1 MEHKDKQIVELESEI
16 RYLRQL
22 LDENGIK
29 YDYKEY
35 IANLQK
41 KAPTILMP
49 ELTTEHAIKFYSYFH
64 GRKDVYVKRS
74 PKKGY
79 YTQCNNFW
87 KHGVC
92 PKVYGDKI
100 KCQDCQSKDYTI
112 LNTEA
117 ILDHLRGK
125 REDCSDV
132 IGLYPLFPDGT
143 CWFLVFDFD
152 NHDEEA
158 KPSKDWQQEVDA
170 MRQICKST
178 GIDALVERSRSGLGA
193 HLWIFFSE
201 AVSASKARKFGEA
214 LLAKGA
220 ESVNLKSFRYYD
232 RMMPMQDIL
241 PDGKLG
247 NLIALPLQGK
257 ALRQGNSV
265 FVDENW
271 IPYENQWGTLLNI
284 RKLSNDDISNHINL
298 WCPDNDTMG
307 LFSEIEEESEDSK
320 FLLFTNAPK
329 TSLYKFTET
338 DASGTIKIVLA
349 DGIYIDSTN
358 LKPRLQNA
366 IRRLAAYTNPQFYQ
380 NLALGFS
387 NKDTPRIV
395 YNGYDDGNYI
405 VIPRGCLD
413 KLIEHLSQSTI
424 PYNIV
429 DKRQLGNR
437 VNVEFNGEL
446 YPEQKIAAEHLL
458 SYENGI
464 LAAATAFGK
473 TVIGAYLI
481 AERKVNTLVLVHNVE
496 IMNNWIRDLN
506 QFLTIKE
513 DKPEYTTP
521 KGRIKRRNSVIG
533 TFSSQKD
540 TTTGIIDVAM
550 ITSLGKDDD
559 ISPIVKNYGM
569 VIIDECHHAAAVTHA
584 NVLRSATAKYIYGMT
599 ATAKRGDKQDK
610 KLIMLLGPIR
620 HRYTAKERALKQ
632 GIGHY
637 VYPRF
642 TRLLDIDSSK
652 DKHISDYYRMI
663 IQSGSR
669 NLLIIKDTIECVH
682 KGRTP
687 IIMTKYREHA
697 EVLYHQLQGAAQY
710 VFLLQGGN
718 SMKARAQLR
727 EKMLAVSKTESM
739 VVVAIGQYIGEGF
752 NYPRLDT
759 MLMAMPIS
767 FEGNVEQY
775 AGRLNRDYEG
785 KKDVIIFD
793 YIDQNIPTLERMYHR
808 RLRTY
813 KKIGFE
819 VCSQILDKQTVN
831 NSIFDSEN
839 YRAIFS
845 KDIITAS
852 KNIIISSP
860 SLGFKQT
867 EWIITHS
874 VELQL
879 KGVTIS
885 VFTLCP
891 NTYHEDGREHH
902 TKLIN
907 NLSSAGIQVKAQ
919 EICHERYAIID
930 QSIVWY
936 GSINL
941 LSNTKDDDNIMR
953 IISPSIAE
961 ELMELSIKN
970 CQARPE

>member
-1 MEHKDKQIVELESEI
+1 
-16 RYLRQL
+16 
-22 LDENGIK
+22 
-29 YDYKEY
+29 
-35 IANLQK
+35 
-41 KAPTILMP
+41 
-49 ELTTEHAIKFYSYFH
+49 
-64 GRKDVYVKRS
+64 
-74 PKKGY
+74 
-79 YTQCNNFW
+79 
-87 KHGVC
+87 
-92 PKVYGDKI
+92 
-100 KCQDCQSKDYTI
+100 
-112 LNTEA
+112 
-117 ILDHLRGK
+117 
-125 REDCSDV
+125 
-132 IGLYPLFPDGT
+132 
-143 CWFLVFDFD
+143 
-152 NHDEEA
+152 
-158 KPSKDWQQEVDA
+158 
-170 MRQICKST
+170 
-178 GIDALVERSRSGLGA
+178 
-193 HLWIFFSE
+193 
-201 AVSASKARKFGEA
+201 
-214 LLAKGA
+214 
-220 ESVNLKSFRYYD
+220 
-232 RMMPMQDIL
+232 
-241 PDGKLG
+241 
-247 NLIALPLQGK
+247 
-257 ALRQGNSV
+257 
-265 FVDENW
+265 
-271 IPYENQWGTLLNI
+271 
-284 RKLSNDDISNHINL
+284 
-298 WCPDNDTMG
+298 
-307 LFSEIEEESEDSK
+307 
-320 FLLFTNAPK
+320 
-329 TSLYKFTET
+329 
-338 DASGTIKIVLA
+338 
-349 DGIYIDSTN
+349 
-358 LKPRLQNA
+358 
-366 IRRLAAYTNPQFYQ
+366 
-380 NLALGFS
+380 
-387 NKDTPRIV
+387 
-395 YNGYDDGNYI
+395 
-405 VIPRGCLD
+405 
-413 KLIEHLSQSTI
+413 
-424 PYNIV
+424 
-429 DKRQLGNR
+429 
-437 VNVEFNGEL
+437 
-446 YPEQKIAAEHLL
+446 
-458 SYENGI
+458 
-464 LAAATAFGK
+464 
-473 TVIGAYLI
+473 
-481 AERKVNTLVLVHNVE
+481 
-496 IMNNWIRDLN
+496 MNNWIRDLN

-663 IQSGSR
+663 IQSESR
-669 NLLIIKDTIECVH
+669 NLQIIKDTIECVH

-793 YIDQNIPTLERMYHR
+793 YIDQHIPTLERMYHR

-819 VCSQILDKQTVN
+819 ICSEILDKQTVN

-874 VELQL
+874 VELQH

-907 NLSSAGIQVKAQ
+907 DLSSAGIQVKAQ

>member
-1 MEHKDKQIVELESEI
+1 MNFEI
-16 RYLRQL
+16 Q
-22 LDENGIK
+22 
-29 YDYKEY
+29 
-35 IANLQK
+35 
-41 KAPTILMP
+41 TS
-49 ELTTEHAIKFYSYFH
+49 SYF
-64 GRKDVYVKRS
+64 DAEAKRLA
-74 PKKGY
+74 KKHRSFIDDLVAFQ
-79 YTQCNNFW
+79 T
-87 KHGVC
+87 
-92 PKVYGDKI
+92 
-100 KCQDCQSKDYTI
+100 SI
-112 LNTEA
+112 LNNPYQGTELA
-117 ILDHLRGK
+117 PGIRK
-125 REDCSDV
+125 IS
-132 IGLYPLFPDGT
+132 LYPLFPDGT

-247 NLIALPLQGK
+247 NLIELPLQGK

-271 IPYENQWGTLLNI
+271 IPYENQWGALLNI
-284 RKLSNDDISNHINL
+284 RKLSNDDIRNHINL

-307 LFSEIEEESEDSK
+307 LFSEIEEESEDSC
-320 FLLFTNAPK
+320 NW
-329 TSLYKFTET
+329 
-338 DASGTIKIVLA
+338 
-349 DGIYIDSTN
+349 YI
-358 LKPRLQNA
+358 L
-366 IRRLAAYTNPQFYQ
+366 
-380 NLALGFS
+380 
-387 NKDTPRIV
+387 
-395 YNGYDDGNYI
+395 
-405 VIPRGCLD
+405 
-413 KLIEHLSQSTI
+413 
-424 PYNIV
+424 
-429 DKRQLGNR
+429 
-437 VNVEFNGEL
+437 
-446 YPEQKIAAEHLL
+446 
-458 SYENGI
+458 
-464 LAAATAFGK
+464 
-473 TVIGAYLI
+473 
-481 AERKVNTLVLVHNVE
+481 
-496 IMNNWIRDLN
+496 
-506 QFLTIKE
+506 
-513 DKPEYTTP
+513 
-521 KGRIKRRNSVIG
+521 
-533 TFSSQKD
+533 SQKD

-663 IQSGSR
+663 IQSESR

-752 NYPRLDT
+752 NSTTCPQR
-759 MLMAMPIS
+759 
-767 FEGNVEQY
+767 E
-775 AGRLNRDYEG
+775 
-785 KKDVIIFD
+785 
-793 YIDQNIPTLERMYHR
+793 
-808 RLRTY
+808 Y
-813 KKIGFE
+813 K
-819 VCSQILDKQTVN
+819 
-831 NSIFDSEN
+831 
-839 YRAIFS
+839 
-845 KDIITAS
+845 
-852 KNIIISSP
+852 
-860 SLGFKQT
+860 
-867 EWIITHS
+867 
-874 VELQL
+874 
-879 KGVTIS
+879 
-885 VFTLCP
+885 
-891 NTYHEDGREHH
+891 
-902 TKLIN
+902 
-907 NLSSAGIQVKAQ
+907 
-919 EICHERYAIID
+919 
-930 QSIVWY
+930 
-936 GSINL
+936 
-941 LSNTKDDDNIMR
+941 
-953 IISPSIAE
+953 
-961 ELMELSIKN
+961 
-970 CQARPE
+970 